1 MVSAFSRRAK
11 WLRLFR
17 LRPTQVI
24 ILSFVFMIL
33 LGTLLLMLPISTYDG
48 NGVPAID
55 ALFVSTSA
63 SCVVGLTVVD
73 LKNELTFFGKL
84 VMLLLIQVGGLGIMT
99 LATLVVHNMGYRF
112 QLSENLILQESLN
125 QKNQAGIYQ
134 LIKRMIKYTFVIE
147 GFFALLLAVHF
158 YDEFGYAA
166 IGYGIFH
173 SVSAFCN
180 GGFDL
185 FGNYDSLVKRA
196 DDYFL
201 LASLGSL
208 VFLGGIGF
216 TVIYDVIHKR
226 SFGKLTLHSKIALVS
241 SFVMIIFGTAL
252 IYFVCSD
259 NPDTIGN
266 LSTRDQLIQSC
277 FMSISCRTAGFNTFD
292 LAFSAQITQL
302 IMIML
307 MFAGA
312 SPLSTGGGV
321 KTTTVFIIFMSMWTV
336 VKGKSELVVFGRKIS
351 RDLQQQAYAI
361 FTLGTIWV
369 VTAAVILS
377 VIDGEVHDLEKV
389 IFETVSGFGTVGM
402 GIGITNEWNFWG
414 KLVLII
420 TMLVGRVGIMTF
432 MLAFITQKDTL
443 IKYPEENVMIG

>member
-1 MVSAFSRRAK
+1 MNSAFSRRAK

-17 LRPTQVI
+17 LKPTQVI
-24 ILSFVFMIL
+24 ILSFVFMIVI
-33 LGTLLLMLPISTYDG
+33 GTLLLMLPISTYDN
-48 NGVPAID
+48 NGLPAID

-63 SCVVGLTVVD
+63 SCVVGLTTVD

-99 LATLVVHNMGYRF
+99 LATLVVHTMGYRF

-125 QKNQAGIYQ
+125 QSHQAGIFQ
-134 LIKRMIKYTFVIE
+134 LIRRMIRYTLVIE
-147 GFFALLLAVHF
+147 GFFAIILAIHF
-158 YDEFGYAA
+158 YDEFGVSA

-201 LASLGSL
+201 LAALGAL
-208 VFLGGIGF
+208 VFLGGLGF

-226 SFGKLTLHSKIALVS
+226 SFRKLTLHSKVVLVS
-241 SFVMIIFGTAL
+241 SLVMIIFGTVM
-252 IYFVCSD
+252 IFIVGSH
-259 NPDTIGN
+259 NPRTLGN
-266 LSTRDQLIQSC
+266 LSTTDQLIQSV

-292 LAFSAQITQL
+292 LAVSAQITQL
-302 IMIML
+302 TMIML

-321 KTTTVFIIFMSMWTV
+321 KTTTVFIIFMSVWTV
-336 VKGKSELVVFGRKIS
+336 LKGKSELVIFGRKINKT
-351 RDLQQQAYAI
+351 LQQQAFSI

-369 VTAAVILS
+369 VVAAVLLAIIS
-377 VIDGEVHDLEKV
+377 GGVHNLEK
-389 IFETVSGFGTVGM
+389 ILFETVSGFGTVGM
-402 GIGITNEWNFWG
+402 GIGLTTEWNTWG